1 MMWDG
6 KEKKL
11 AFDLDIALSLLGAA
25 RDRHA
30 SGNSKKVRT
39 ARSFLGDYYEALTT
53 QLCSY

>member
-6 KEKKL
+6 KEKNL